1 MQFSAMS
8 FYCTTNVNLHLSV
21 TVPAA
26 SAATVQGTVVQA
38 LRITERVKQKV
49 NTMSVAGLKYGH
61 QNADPRG
68 RIQMK
73 NGMNGKIKQT
83 VP

>member
-8 FYCTTNVNLHLSV
+8 LCCKTNVNTHLSV
-21 TVPAA
+21 TGPGAA
-26 SAATVQGTVVQA
+26 AVNVQSTVVLA
-38 LRITERVKQKV
+38 LRITEKINQKV
-49 NTMSVAGLKYGH
+49 NAMSVAGLKYGH
-61 QNADPRG
+61 ENLDPRG

-73 NGMNGKIKQT
+73 KGMNGKIKQT

>member
-1 MQFSAMS
+1 MQFSAIS

-21 TVPAA
+21 TVPGA
-26 SAATVQGTVVQA
+26 SALQSTVVQA
-38 LRITERVKQKV
+38 LRITKRVKQKL

-61 QNADPRG
+61 QNVDPRG

-73 NGMNGKIKQT
+73 NGMNAKIKQT